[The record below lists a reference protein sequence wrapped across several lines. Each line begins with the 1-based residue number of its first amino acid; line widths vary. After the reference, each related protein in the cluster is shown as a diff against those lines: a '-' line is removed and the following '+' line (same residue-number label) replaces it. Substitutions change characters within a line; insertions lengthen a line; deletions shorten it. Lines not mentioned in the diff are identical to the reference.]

1 MFPAYRKYKNSK
13 TFYKIIN
20 ENSFEEISFIGE
32 KAFLYQIEANQYPE
46 YLRIQDMLACKDGIW
61 EEIDV
66 KNYETQKNS
75 I

>member
-1 MFPAYRKYKNSK
+1 MFPTYRKYKNSK

-32 KAFLYQIEANQYPE
+32 KAFLYQIKADQYPE
-46 YLRIQDMLACKDGIW
+46 FLRIQDMLNCLDDIW
-61 EEIDV
+61 EEIDEES
-66 KNYETQKNS
+66 YEKQKNS